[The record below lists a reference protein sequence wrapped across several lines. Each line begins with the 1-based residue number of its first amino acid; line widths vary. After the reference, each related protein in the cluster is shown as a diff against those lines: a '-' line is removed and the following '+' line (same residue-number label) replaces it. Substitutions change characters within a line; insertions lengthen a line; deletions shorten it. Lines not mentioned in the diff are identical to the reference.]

1 MISIDRLNKGEVN
14 TIRRIAA
21 EKEEEERKVNII
33 IKNLKIEDRIMNENI
48 YYIIIEEFFY
58 KE

>member
-14 TIRRIAA
+14 TIRRIVA

-48 YYIIIEEFFY
+48 EEFFY